1 MAKLVNSTWKK
12 VKVSFRNP
20 EEETEVINVG
30 GNDVIIDGKKV
41 LKQYKFKVNTEVELP
56 ESFVE
61 QLKRRFR
68 VMKDKDDNIIKLP
81 IFFVEEV

>member
-1 MAKLVNSTWKK
+1 MAKLKDSVWKK
-12 VKVSFRNP
+12 VKVSFRKP

>member
-1 MAKLVNSTWKK
+1 MAKLKDSVWKK